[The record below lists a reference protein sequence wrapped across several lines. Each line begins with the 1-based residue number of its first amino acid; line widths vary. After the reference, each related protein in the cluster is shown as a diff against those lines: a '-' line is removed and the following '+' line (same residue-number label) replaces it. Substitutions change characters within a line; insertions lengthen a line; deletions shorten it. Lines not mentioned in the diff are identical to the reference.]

1 MKYVTYIK
9 DDKGEF
15 SHVEHPTRRQAIE
28 YVLCEMESDRCSGIE
43 PQEYHI
49 REVEE

>member
-1 MKYVTYIK
+1 MIYETYIR
-9 DDKGEF
+9 DDRGEF
-15 SHVEHPTRRQAIE
+15 SVVRHPTRRQAIE